1 MNNLKVTSKP
11 LLTLTL
17 ALLMV
22 VTIMGSASAVPPFA
36 TVQEFNTGLIL
47 VTSPQQYL
55 QQNEDFTVNFW
66 VHNISNG
73 AHIDNT
79 TVSCSFYLANATG
92 DLIVEGVVEYNVNE
106 YWDFLILG
114 ANFSEVGEYNWG
126 IDCHGINLGG
136 ATTGAYLVNSVGQEL
151 TESQSLLSIG
161 LMLILILFMG
171 VIFFGIGLLPARNT
185 KDEEGRILSIS
196 YLKYLRS
203 TLWFVEWMLVIA
215 VLFIVS
221 NLAIAYLIDGL
232 LADVFFTLFHMCFAL
247 TPLIVIVWMIW
258 IFVSMF
264 HDKQF
269 QRLLNRGMFPGK
281 GI

>member
-79 TVSCSFYLANATG
+79 TVSCSFYLDNATG

-126 IDCHGINLGG
+126 IDCHGINIGG

-215 VLFIVS
+215 VLFIAS

>member
-215 VLFIVS
+215 VLFIAS

>member
-55 QQNEDFTVNFW
+55 KQNEDFTVNFW

-215 VLFIVS
+215 VLFIAS

>member
-126 IDCHGINLGG
+126 IDCHGINIGG

-215 VLFIVS
+215 VLFIAS